1 MHSSHMINFPG
12 DINTHIITFVCVF
25 VCVCVL
31 CQRYKPFG
39 HKIFFSLAVSVSLRR
54 LLLEV

>member
-1 MHSSHMINFPG
+1 MINFPG